1 MLFNYLFYKKLTQL
15 NLIKTGSLSLNTYK
29 TLKFE
34 GAIENVESLLQGQIT
49 SDISELANNNAQLS
63 CLLDHK
69 GFIQADFILVKLN
82 DEIYCVIEESL
93 INNFN
98 NQLEE
103 FLKFYRVTINSCKLA
118 VKGMINNTND
128 KKSEGLTFFKNKEYR
143 LSILLSISENSSIEN
158 ELSLLHWKVANKL
171 LVNYLFTSEDINQY
185 RPNEINYDK
194 SRVSFTKGCY
204 RGQEIVARVHHLG
217 VNRREFVTIIT
228 PSDQSIDP
236 NFKIH
241 GEILEF
247 LNHQIFNTHLK
258 RDDLENSNLPSSL
271 EIIRMEYSS

>member
-1 MLFNYLFYKKLTQL
+1 MQL

-34 GAIENVESLLQGQIT
+34 GTIENVESLLQGQIT

-69 GFIQADFILVKLN
+69 GFIQADFIFVKLN

-93 INNFN
+93 VNNFI

-103 FLKFYRVTINSCKLA
+103 FTKFYKVMINPCKLA
-118 VKGMINNTND
+118 VQGMINSTND
-128 KKSEGLTFFKNKEYR
+128 EKSEGLTFFKNKEYK
-143 LSILLSISENSSIEN
+143 LSILLSISENLSIEK
-158 ELSLLHWKVANKL
+158 ELSLLHWEVANKVL
-171 LVNYLFTSEDINQY
+171 LNYLFTSEDINQY

-247 LNHQIFNTHLK
+247 LNYQIFNTHLK
-258 RDDLENSNLPSSL
+258 RDDLKNSNLPSSL
-271 EIIRMEYSS
+271 EIIRTEYSN